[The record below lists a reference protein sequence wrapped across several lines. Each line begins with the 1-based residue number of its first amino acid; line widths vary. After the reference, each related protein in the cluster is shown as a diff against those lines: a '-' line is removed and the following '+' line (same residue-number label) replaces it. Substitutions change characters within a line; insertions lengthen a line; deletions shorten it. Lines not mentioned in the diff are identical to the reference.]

1 MFCFKYF
8 MSSFRFHIPVK
19 HFFTPIEI
27 RVTYNMLLLITMAK
41 TIKQFCNARYTVR
54 NSSLIIEPL
63 NNSEEDEEEKTLNY
77 PKNM

>member
-1 MFCFKYF
+1 MLCFKYF
-8 MSSFRFHIPVK
+8 MSFRFHIPVK

-54 NSSLIIEPL
+54 NSLNLSIIL
-63 NNSEEDEEEKTLNY
+63 KKTKKKK
-77 PKNM
+77 P